1 MPDSDPIRRDGPIHM
16 RDALRALPVER
27 PEASRWPLLSA
38 RMRRQPRRRPL
49 AWLALAA
56 GVALA
61 AVALPRLLQVPG
73 PVDPPPAEQVQVPR
87 GPAAL
92 DALIE
97 RSSRLERQLAS
108 GPGALRSGAAVLAS
122 DWILG
127 DIAALD
133 ARLGETPA
141 APEAE
146 ALWRQRVELLDTLAD
161 LQQAEQLA
169 AAGSPAIE
177 PGLPLLD

>member
-73 PVDPPPAEQVQVPR
+73 PVDPRRLNRCRCRAGPR
-87 GPAAL
+87 
-92 DALIE
+92 
-97 RSSRLERQLAS
+97 RSTR
-108 GPGALRSGAAVLAS
+108 
-122 DWILG
+122 
-127 DIAALD
+127 
-133 ARLGETPA
+133 
-141 APEAE
+141 
-146 ALWRQRVELLDTLAD
+146 
-161 LQQAEQLA
+161 
-169 AAGSPAIE
+169 
-177 PGLPLLD
+177 